1 MSGSIP
7 SRPTVLDATVL
18 SNFAYLDR
26 VSLLRNLDR
35 PITTPTVRDEIAS
48 GTDGYPYLVNATEAF
63 PEPIPVVE
71 LDDESTKLTE
81 QFADRLDRGEA
92 EALALAERHRGLVV
106 TDDGVARKVARQRT
120 IQFTGSIGVLM
131 EFVDNDHVAES
142 TADSWLKRL
151 IDDADYYAPSRELT
165 DYR

>member
-48 GTDGYPYLVNATEAF
+48 ATNTYPYLVNATEG
-63 PEPIPVVE
+63 PC
-71 LDDESTKLTE
+71 LD
-81 QFADRLDRGEA
+81 A
-92 EALALAERHRGLVV
+92 
-106 TDDGVARKVARQRT
+106 
-120 IQFTGSIGVLM
+120 
-131 EFVDNDHVAES
+131 
-142 TADSWLKRL
+142 
-151 IDDADYYAPSRELT
+151 
-165 DYR
+165 